1 MIYKKKNT
9 GFTLIELLVVIAI
22 IALLLSVLLP
32 GLRRAKDYAKRVIC
46 AGRLGQ
52 IGGAMKMYAQAHDEF
67 LPSDMG
73 NDNKTREKHSYVVY
87 RKDDAVFL
95 KADGVTPLPLRFARL
110 YEAGYMD
117 VPEIFYCPGNSLPQ
131 YKYESYINPEPWGTL
146 NQAYNIEANTNP
158 WVRIGYTY
166 YPNEIRPKLLADG
179 APEELGMKYVNLN
192 PNLPQTTDVIHN
204 RNSTSHQSNKIYG
217 LNALFSDGHVTYC
230 NDQAIFNVVNPV
242 TGTNIWNTLDAG
254 GFAMRFYD
262 EAYHTVFRAI
272 KP

>member
-22 IALLLSVLLP
+22 IALLLSILLP
-32 GLRRAKDYAKRVIC
+32 GLKKAKEYARRVIC
-46 AGRLGQ
+46 AGRMNQ
-52 IGGAMKMYAQAHDEF
+52 IGVAMKLYADTYKEF
-67 LPSDMG
+67 LPT
-73 NDNKTREKHSYVVY
+73 NKGIFDDGSVHTEMHGYVAY
-87 RKDDAVFL
+87 RKDWVSNGRFI
-95 KADGVTPLPLRFARL
+95 PLRFARL

-179 APEELGMKYVNLN
+179 APEELGMKYTNLN

-230 NDQAIFNVVNPV
+230 NDQAVFNVVNPA
-242 TGTNIWNTLDAG
+242 TGTNIWDTLDAG

-262 EAYHTVFRAI
+262 EAYYTVFRAI
-272 KP
+272 TP